1 MRPEHEA
8 RRTVVREWMSLP
20 RERRQ
25 NEEQAA
31 AFATQAA
38 EKHKFTCSGD
48 RYRRIMTWLSPAS
61 PSRRPR
67 GLLINVEQT
76 ARPFD
81 YATISVFYFERLGG
95 NKTADSPG
103 GFAFSIV

>member
-1 MRPEHEA
+1 MRYACGSRYPESEKVLKMRPEHEA
-8 RRTVVREWMSLP
+8 RRTVIREWMSLP

-48 RYRRIMTWLSPAS
+48 RYRRIMAWLL
-61 PSRRPR
+61 PR
-67 GLLINVEQT
+67 T
-76 ARPFD
+76 AK
-81 YATISVFYFERLGG
+81 S
-95 NKTADSPG
+95 
-103 GFAFSIV
+103 